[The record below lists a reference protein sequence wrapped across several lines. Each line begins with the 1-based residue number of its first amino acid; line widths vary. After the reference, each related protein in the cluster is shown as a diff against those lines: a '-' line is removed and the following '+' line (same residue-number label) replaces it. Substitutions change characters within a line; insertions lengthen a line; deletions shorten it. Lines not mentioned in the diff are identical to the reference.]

1 MLYEYMNDYIDYI
14 DRAFKNEHAKNIAIV
29 LFNYMQNVLH
39 DKSRFDKDRA
49 VHILETV
56 HDIAVFNNVDTDD
69 LLNIIDMYNVITNF
83 YDSSNY
89 RVLVSD
95 TMLLVSENEYTRYT
109 IADIHDIED
118 VKVEY
123 TF

>member
-1 MLYEYMNDYIDYI
+1 MKEFFDDYI
-14 DRAFKNEHAKNIAIV
+14 DRTFTEHARNIAIV

-39 DKSRFDKDRA
+39 DKSCFDRDRA
-49 VHILETV
+49 IRTLETV
-56 HDIAVFNNVDTDD
+56 HDIAVFNNVEAND

-95 TMLLVSENEYTRYT
+95 TMLLVSEAEYARYT
-109 IADIHDIED
+109 LDDIHDIED
-118 VKVEY
+118 VEIEY